1 MRFSDGVL
9 DVVGQSNR
17 SVTWNALFKSGDS
30 SIVWRGSKKKKRPK
44 ESGKIKENIKR
55 TVFYGKYYNLANFA
69 TFCLKRV
76 IDSLILQGR
85 GVLFYKSRLQ
95 LNYVPVH
102 ETHSA
107 KVRKI
112 ITKSKTPM
120 LNCIVYWVSTKL
132 FQNDCLFLR
141 P

>member
-1 MRFSDGVL
+1 MERAFKIRGFFDRLAGE
-9 DVVGQSNR
+9 SN
-17 SVTWNALFKSGDS
+17 
-30 SIVWRGSKKKKRPK
+30 KKRA
-44 ESGKIKENIKR
+44 ERIGKDKR
-55 TVFYGKYYNLANFA
+55 KFQITVFYGKYFNLVNFA
-69 TFCLKRV
+69 TFSLKRV
-76 IDSLILQGR
+76 IDPLILQGR